1 MKNKIMIIST
11 LILALNGVAYANPTL
26 SDDYAG
32 SSTTSAVSDQ
42 AIGSTTSN
50 KAGGIAYLTITGV
63 VTSVNTANNTFVV
76 EDQNSKTSTTVVTDQ
91 QTIASLSKGKTVTVK
106 LQQGNPFALSVG
118 VGS

>member
-1 MKNKIMIIST
+1 MKNTIMIMTI
-11 LILALNGVAYANPTL
+11 LILAMNGVAYANRTL

-32 SSTTSAVSDQ
+32 SSTTGAVSDQ

-50 KAGGIAYLTITGV
+50 KAGGVLYLTITGI
-63 VTSVNTANNTFVV
+63 VTSVNAANNTFVV
-76 EDQNSKTSTTVVTDQ
+76 EDQNSKTSTTVSTDS
-91 QTIASLSKGKTVTVK
+91 QTVASLSKGKIVTVK